1 METSAFDTEEMKA
14 EFTADN
20 AVAAAAD
27 YSIEKELEDLFKSN
41 LGSSIESGNF
51 LQMMFKGS
59 RKANKADSV
68 SYYFQRAKELL
79 FDSQTPDVEIA
90 RIWDDNLT
98 LGVCAKPLKA
108 GDVAWKCE
116 DCEKDPTCIIC
127 MDCFNNSDHEG
138 HRTWLKTNVGGCC
151 DCGDPEGWEMKGA
164 CHKHKGIDSS
174 KEEALDALSDKV
186 RERAPRVFR
195 SLTRSMK
202 TLLLGVIESKE
213 SEQAKDV
220 YEQMVADFIE

>member
-1 METSAFDTEEMKA
+1 
-14 EFTADN
+14 
-20 AVAAAAD
+20 
-27 YSIEKELEDLFKSN
+27 
-41 LGSSIESGNF
+41 
-51 LQMMFKGS
+51 
-59 RKANKADSV
+59 
-68 SYYFQRAKELL
+68 
-79 FDSQTPDVEIA
+79 
-90 RIWDDNLT
+90 
-98 LGVCAKPLKA
+98 
-108 GDVAWKCE
+108 
-116 DCEKDPTCIIC
+116 

>member
-1 METSAFDTEEMKA
+1 MKA